1 MRKITVILAALLLL
15 FGCSQEKQAQPDNQ
29 NIIVLGPGNGEL
41 IVNQTNQTP
50 EAPKTS
56 EIISCSV
63 STERLVYYS
72 REKINI
78 KNEIAADGEMPGVLV
93 HVYGIET
100 TRRTQLLDQNLQV
113 NLSGGTN
120 LANFTLDLPYCSTCS
135 GMPPGTYYIYAT
147 VLKENQTLASA
158 NCSFNFSLGRP
169 S

>member
-15 FGCSQEKQAQPDNQ
+15 FGCSQEKPAQPDNQ
-29 NIIVLGPGNGEL
+29 NIIVLGPGNEEL

-50 EAPKTS
+50 EEPKAPKITS
-56 EIISCSV
+56 LSV
-63 STERLVYYS
+63 STERPVYYS

-78 KNEIAADGEMPGVLV
+78 KNEIAADGEILGVLV

-113 NLSGGTN
+113 NLSDGTN
-120 LANFTLDLPYCSTCS
+120 LANFTLDLPYCSYCS
-135 GMPPGTYYIYAT
+135 GMPPGTYYIYASA
-147 VLKENQTLASA
+147 LKENQTLASA
-158 NCSFNFSLGRP
+158 NCSFNFSVGMP